1 MTDLK
6 ASIPYVSPVWPHLL
20 ETIIVRGEGAYIWDQ
35 TGRRYLDFT
44 SGIGVTNTGHC
55 HPRVVAAIREQA
67 GRILHLQANVAHHEP
82 MLRLSAA
89 LREVVPPELNSFFF
103 TNSGAE
109 AIEAAVKLARH
120 ATGRPNIIA
129 FQRGF
134 HGRTVGTMS
143 LTSSKTIYRVRYQ
156 PLMPGVFFAPYA
168 YCYRCP
174 KAEAN
179 SDRYGFDRCCGWA
192 LEQVR
197 FLLKSQT
204 APEETAAILVEPVLG
219 EGGYVVPPV
228 SFLRGL
234 REICDEHNILLIL
247 DEVQSGIGRTGRFF
261 ALEHFGVV
269 PDVLVMAKGLA
280 SGLPLSGLAAR
291 RELMDR
297 WQPGSHG
304 GTYGGN
310 AVACAAAEATVR
322 VLQEEGLVENAA
334 RLGETLLARLRA
346 FQDRYPG
353 LGDVRGL
360 GLMVGVEFVVPGGR
374 TPDKNRTK
382 AIQRACL
389 EAGLLLLTCG
399 TDENVIRWIPP
410 LVITE
415 QELEEALNIFE
426 RALDSVVNT

>member
-1 MTDLK
+1 MTDLVTFIPQVS
-6 ASIPYVSPVWPHLL
+6 SIWPHLL
-20 ETIIVRGEGAYIWDQ
+20 ETIIVRGEGAYLWDQ
-35 TGRRYLDFT
+35 AGRRYLDFT

-67 GRILHLQANVAHHEP
+67 GHILHLQANLAHHEP
-82 MLRLSAA
+82 MLRLIAT
-89 LREVVPPELNSFFF
+89 LRQVVPPELDAFFF

-109 AIEAAVKLARH
+109 AVEAAVKLARH
-120 ATGRPNIIA
+120 ATGRTNIIA

-134 HGRTVGTMS
+134 HGRTVATMS
-143 LTSSKTIYRVRYQ
+143 LTSSKTIYRVGYQ

-179 SDRYGFDRCCGWA
+179 PAQYGLDRCCGWA

-197 FLLKSQT
+197 FLLQSQT

-219 EGGYVVPPV
+219 EGGYVVPPA

-234 REICDEHNILLIL
+234 REICEEHDILLVI
-247 DEVQSGIGRTGRFF
+247 DEVQSGFGRTGRFF
-261 ALEHFGVV
+261 AMEHFGVV
-269 PDVLVMAKGLA
+269 PNILVMAKGLA
-280 SGLPLSGLAAR
+280 SGLPLSGIAAQ

-310 AVACAAAEATVR
+310 VVACAAAEATVR

-334 RLGETLLARLRA
+334 RLGEKLLARLQVL
-346 FQDRYPG
+346 QDHYPG

-360 GLMVGVEFVVPGGR
+360 GLMIGVEFVVPGGH
-374 TPDKNRTK
+374 TPDKDRTK
-382 AIQRACL
+382 AVQRACL

-399 TDENVIRWIPP
+399 TDDNVIRWIPP
-410 LVITE
+410 LVISEE
-415 QELEEALNIFE
+415 QLEEALNIFE
-426 RALDSVVNT
+426 RALDSVVKT